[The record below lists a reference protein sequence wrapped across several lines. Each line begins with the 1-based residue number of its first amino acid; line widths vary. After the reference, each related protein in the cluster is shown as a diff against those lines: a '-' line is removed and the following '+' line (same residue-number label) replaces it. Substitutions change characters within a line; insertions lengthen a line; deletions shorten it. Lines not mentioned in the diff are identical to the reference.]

1 MNCVAMS
8 LAAFPWEAAARLD
21 WRAAVDILLV
31 AVAIYYLLKLLR
43 GTSAVQIAAAMVL
56 LLIFYRAVRWA
67 RLEMTEWLLATL
79 FTYFAVALLILF
91 QPEIRR
97 GLARAGLGALWER
110 FIPPQ
115 LPGGTDDIVMAVRY
129 FVQSRIGA
137 LIVVERETGLR

>member
-1 MNCVAMS
+1 MSCALMSLMS
-8 LAAFPWEAAARLD
+8 LAAFPWDAATRLD

-67 RLEMTEWLLATL
+67 RLEMTEWLVAPL

-97 GLARAGLGALWER
+97 GLARAGLGPLWKR
-110 FIPPQ
+110 FISPQ
-115 LPGGTDDIVMAVRY
+115 LPGGTDDIVMAV
-129 FVQSRIGA
+129 
-137 LIVVERETGLR
+137 